1 MCSYTD
7 FWVKYDA
14 EFHEYKRLI
23 GFCVGDGHFFFI
35 ILLTVPVFFSS
46 FANWH
51 SFSWLHS
58 LLSFFLFASI
68 FISLSVILLFVFFS
82 SSILSFSFS
91 VCACVR
97 VCQCLMIR
105 PHLYPIIATLAFSPQ
120 NKTLLITKKGHF
132 STSLSFTILSVSL
145 SLLHFS
151 RLRLFNDL
159 LRPWHLAFSK
169 NWTLF
174 FCFFF
179 LLTNERF
186 LLQQTNFTISQSV
199 VNIASPKYKERLFFF
214 LFLRLSTVDPTFTS
228 VEIVHILSHIFF
240 SFSPFTQVKLLLI
253 FGYYYQDKQTPY
265 LFLSINLNITC
276 CFFLKCHG

>member
-214 LFLRLSTVDPTFTS
+214 CFWDYRLSTP
-228 VEIVHILSHIFF
+228 LSRLSKSYIFYLIFF
-240 SFSPFTQVKLLLI
+240 SLSLHLLKSNYYWFSAIITKINKHHISF
-253 FGYYYQDKQTPY
+253 
-265 LFLSINLNITC
+265 FLSIWT
-276 CFFLKCHG
+276 